1 MSTQSGKPLN
11 PINHVSR
18 KAREGSVTE
27 PPGSPYAP
35 KRARQGAGT
44 ERHPVES
51 DRDPLRS
58 PYAPKQARAQPV
70 TSRFAAADDAE
81 PPAAARRDQIM
92 SDHDLER
99 LEASLRQLQRQ
110 ESATRLRAGNLA
122 PVPGLAPVHASG
134 RRHSGER
141 FGDGFRSPRSLEPER
156 LPPPPAMSRRKI
168 GTPVGIVVASI
179 LVATVAYYFAV
190 GGWVPS
196 SEPAPGPQTT
206 SSDPTAVVPPSRS
219 TDQHVFRPTMPQDKD
234 RATSAQNE
242 ISSQQ
247 GTETSQP
254 ARPSGDET
262 AGMLP
267 GEPGAQVGSASKASR
282 VLDPEEIKFFMKQG
296 EQFIAA
302 GDVVTGRIVFQR
314 AAEAGDAN
322 AAMALGATYDPTVLA
337 KLGVAGLGADVEKAR
352 TWYKKA
358 ESLGSTEATRRLAI
372 LANR

>member
-35 KRARQGAGT
+35 KRARQRAGT

-58 PYAPKQARAQPV
+58 PYTPKQARAQPV
-70 TSRFAAADDAE
+70 TSRFAAGDDAE
-81 PPAAARRDQIM
+81 QPAAARRDQIM

-99 LEASLRQLQRQ
+99 LEASLRRLQRQ
-110 ESATRLRAGNLA
+110 ESATRLRASNLA

-141 FGDGFRSPRSLEPER
+141 FGNGFRSPRSLESVR
-156 LPPPPAMSRRKI
+156 LPPPPAMWRRNI

-196 SEPAPGPQTT
+196 SEPATGPQTT
-206 SSDPTAVVPPSRS
+206 SSDPTVVAPPSRS
-219 TDQHVFRPTMPQDKD
+219 TGQHVFRPTMPQDND
-234 RATSAQNE
+234 RATSVQNE
-242 ISSQQ
+242 TSSQQ
-247 GTETSQP
+247 DTETSQP

-267 GEPGAQVGSASKASR
+267 GAQVGSASQASR
-282 VLDPEEIKFFMKQG
+282 VLDPEEIKLLMKQG

-302 GDVVTGRIVFQR
+302 GDVVTARIVFQR
-314 AAEAGDAN
+314 AAEGGDAN
-322 AAMALGATYDPTVLA
+322 AALALGATYDPTVLA

-352 TWYKKA
+352 SWYQKA

>member
-11 PINHVSR
+11 PINHVPR
-18 KAREGSVTE
+18 KAREASVTE

-35 KRARQGAGT
+35 KRARQRAGT
-44 ERHPVES
+44 EGHDVES
-51 DRDPLRS
+51 DRDPLRL
-58 PYAPKQARAQPV
+58 PYTPKQARAQPV
-70 TSRFAAADDAE
+70 TSGFAAGDDAE
-81 PPAAARRDQIM
+81 QPAAARRDQIM

-110 ESATRLRAGNLA
+110 ESATRLRASNLA
-122 PVPGLAPVHASG
+122 PVPRLAPVHASG

-141 FGDGFRSPRSLEPER
+141 FGDGFRSPRSLEPAR
-156 LPPPPAMSRRKI
+156 PPPAMSRRNM
-168 GTPVGIVVASI
+168 GTPVGILVASI

-196 SEPAPGPQTT
+196 SEPAPPQTT
-206 SSDPTAVVPPSRS
+206 SSDPTVVVPPSPS
-219 TDQHVFRPTMPQDKD
+219 TGQHVFRPTMPQDKD

-247 GTETSQP
+247 STETSQP

-262 AGMLP
+262 AGRLP
-267 GEPGAQVGSASKASR
+267 GEPGGQVGSASKASR
-282 VLDPEEIKFFMKQG
+282 VLDPEEINLFMKQG

-302 GDVVTGRIVFQR
+302 GDVGTARIVFQR

-337 KLGVAGLGADVEKAR
+337 KLGVMGLGADVEKAR
-352 TWYKKA
+352 TWYQKA

>member
-1 MSTQSGKPLN
+1 
-11 PINHVSR
+11 
-18 KAREGSVTE
+18 
-27 PPGSPYAP
+27 
-35 KRARQGAGT
+35 
-44 ERHPVES
+44 
-51 DRDPLRS
+51 
-58 PYAPKQARAQPV
+58 
-70 TSRFAAADDAE
+70 
-81 PPAAARRDQIM
+81 
-92 SDHDLER
+92 
-99 LEASLRQLQRQ
+99 
-110 ESATRLRAGNLA
+110 
-122 PVPGLAPVHASG
+122 
-134 RRHSGER
+134 
-141 FGDGFRSPRSLEPER
+141 
-156 LPPPPAMSRRKI
+156 
-168 GTPVGIVVASI
+168 
-179 LVATVAYYFAV
+179 
-190 GGWVPS
+190 
-196 SEPAPGPQTT
+196 
-206 SSDPTAVVPPSRS
+206 
-219 TDQHVFRPTMPQDKD
+219 MPQDKD
-234 RATSAQNE
+234 RATSAHNE

-247 GTETSQP
+247 DTETSQP